1 MKIKAIIEFDIETDN
16 NELSIDDVM
25 DKLNCL
31 LEDYVEFEN
40 PIIQTIEEI

>member
-1 MKIKAIIEFDIETDN
+1 MKIKSIIEFDIENDN

-31 LEDYVEFEN
+31 LEDCVEFEN